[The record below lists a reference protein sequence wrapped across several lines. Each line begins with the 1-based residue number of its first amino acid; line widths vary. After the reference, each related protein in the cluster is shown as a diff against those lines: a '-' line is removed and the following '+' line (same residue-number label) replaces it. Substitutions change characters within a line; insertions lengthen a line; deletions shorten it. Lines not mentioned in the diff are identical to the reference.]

1 MFYAA
6 SGMNVSQSC
15 TDAGHLYP
23 RLAPHLLGL
32 IFIFNGKPLK
42 IEEKIMFCCSRAVFP
57 KTPEGTGAWAH
68 VIHAAAQKN
77 FGATANITRYGVWVS
92 PMNKIFSKCHPP
104 HDSLFI
110 FFCFSETKE
119 NICRL
124 SGAGVLF
131 RFPTA

>member
-32 IFIFNGKPLK
+32 ISIFNGKPLK

-57 KTPEGTGAWAH
+57 KTPEGTGALDA
-68 VIHAAAQKN
+68 
-77 FGATANITRYGVWVS
+77 RY
-92 PMNKIFSKCHPP
+92 P
-104 HDSLFI
+104 
-110 FFCFSETKE
+110 
-119 NICRL
+119 CRRDDKL
-124 SGAGVLF
+124 WHNCKHYSVRRLGI
-131 RFPTA
+131 PDE